1 MQLSVIIVNY
11 NVKYFLEQCLFS
23 VQKAST
29 NLAVEVWVV
38 DNASQDGSRS
48 YLETKFPSVHF
59 IWNSSNIGFA
69 KANNQALEKAS
80 GEFVLFLN
88 PDTIVPEDC
97 FSKCINFLM
106 QQTNAGALGVRMI
119 DGKGNFLPESKRS
132 FPSPAASFYK
142 LSGLS
147 FLFPKSK
154 TFARYHLGHLSEYQN
169 HEVDVLSGAFMMI
182 KKDVLQKTGGFD
194 ESFFMYGED
203 IDLSFRIQQTNC
215 TETGENYKNYYFSDA
230 TIIHFKGEST
240 RKGSLNYVRMFYK
253 AMNLFANKHA
263 TAFNAGIFSAFISV
277 AIWFRA
283 LFSLLKRVLQKAGLP
298 LFDVL
303 IILLLFWTVEYL
315 WTAFIKPQ
323 TIYQNQLLLISF
335 AGFAGLFLAVSY
347 YTGLYEKTFRYK
359 KLWHSLSISLILILA
374 AYSLLPEHFRFS
386 RGIVLVGSVLSFSIL
401 AAWRWVLLKTAVLEL
416 GDHTDNNT
424 IIAGTQN
431 EVAQINNL
439 MNASEK
445 NKNIAGFLSPL
456 QEEHSLGLPLNYSQV
471 LANIPATEL
480 IFCESNALSF
490 SEIISLYQKAGKRV
504 TLRLHAGGS
513 SSIVGSDS
521 KNDTGNTVGTKE
533 YILDIAINKRLKR
546 LGDVFCSFLFIIT
559 APMHFLFNKHPLILL
574 QHSFEV
580 LVDKK
585 TWIGYTGHVQQLPL
599 LKPSILG
606 PAGVPHSKNTLNTD
620 GLQLANDWYA
630 HKYEPLYDLVT
641 IFTNYKNLGVK

>member
-38 DNASQDGSRS
+38 DNASQDGSRN

-59 IWNSSNIGFA
+59 IWNNTNIGFA
-69 KANNQALEKAS
+69 KANNQALPNAG

-97 FSKCINFLM
+97 FIQCIHFLK
-106 QQTNAGALGVRMI
+106 QKTNAGALGIRMI

-132 FPSPAASFYK
+132 FPLPSASFYK

-154 TFARYHLGHLSEYQN
+154 IFGRYHLGHLSEHQN

-182 KKDVLQKTGGFD
+182 KKEVLQQTGGFD

-203 IDLSFRIQQTNC
+203 IDLSFRIQQTPC
-215 TETGENYKNYYFSDA
+215 LETGSNYKNYYFSNS

-253 AMNLFANKHA
+253 AMSLFAKKHA
-263 TAFNAGIFSAFISV
+263 TAFNAGIFHALLFA

-283 LFSLLKRVLQKAGLP
+283 LLSLFKRALQKTGLP
-298 LFDVL
+298 LLDVAL
-303 IILLLFWTVEYL
+303 IVVLFWVAKYL

-323 TIYQNQLLLISF
+323 NMYQNQLLFILF
-335 AGFAGLFLAVSY
+335 AGFASLFLVVSY
-347 YTGLYEKTFRYK
+347 YTGLYEKKFRYK
-359 KLWHSLSISLILILA
+359 KLWHSLTISLILILA

-386 RGIVLVGSVLSFSIL
+386 RGIVLAGSVLSFSVL
-401 AAWRWVLLKTAVLEL
+401 AAWRWVLLKNALLES
-416 GDHTDNNT
+416 GDDTHSNT
-424 IIAGTQN
+424 LIAGTQK
-431 EVAQINNL
+431 EVTQINNL
-439 MNASEK
+439 MHASEN
-445 NKNIAGFLSPL
+445 NKNIAGFLSPV
-456 QEEHSLGLPLNYSQV
+456 QEEHSLGLPINYRQV

-480 IFCESNALSF
+480 IFCESNVLSF
-490 SEIISLYQKAGKRV
+490 SEIISLYQKANNKV
-504 TLRLHAGGS
+504 TFRLHACGS
-513 SSIVGSDS
+513 NSIVGSNS
-521 KNDTGNTVGTKE
+521 KNEAGNTVGAKE
-533 YILDIAINKRLKR
+533 YILDIAVNKRLKR
-546 LGDVFCSFLFIIT
+546 LGDVFCSSLFIIS
-559 APMHFLFNKHPLILL
+559 APLHFVFNKHPFLLL
-574 QHSFEV
+574 QHSVEV
-580 LVDKK
+580 LLNKK
-585 TWIGYTGHVQQLPL
+585 TWVGYTGHVQQLPN

-606 PAGVPHSKNTLNTD
+606 PAGVPHSKNILNAD
-620 GLQLANDWYA
+620 GLQLVNDWYA
-630 HKYEPLYDLVT
+630 LTYEPLYDLVT